1 MTKYFCDKCGKEL
14 KWKGMYTGVT
24 NIATLASDSYSYSTN
39 CSGTKTYAGFDRWLD
54 LCYDCEQ
61 KFYENKNIDFF

>member
-14 KWKGMYTGVT
+14 KWKGMHTEIT
-24 NIATLASDSYSYSTN
+24 NAAALVPDSSNYSIN

-54 LCYDCEQ
+54 LCYDCEH